1 MENNV
6 SLISPDSDLLLWGVV
21 IGIVGF
27 GFWAEQKTRIGKTLT
42 GIIVAMSFTML
53 LSNLKIIPTSAPVYD
68 SIFSGIL
75 PVAIPLLLFR
85 ADLRRIFADG
95 GPTLS
100 AFLIGTTGIV
110 IGVSLATLLVPLGD
124 LSAVAAG
131 LFTAT
136 YTGGSANFAAVAVA
150 TNFNDGTTLTS
161 MIAADVIATNF
172 QTMLLVALP
181 GIALVRKF
189 YGTTVA
195 DLAAMDG
202 AAHVPFQLKELN
214 MPGLCLA
221 VALAYLLVAAGN
233 TAAELIGNSAYG
245 ILFASA
251 FALII
256 GNFMRPV
263 VERMSGDFEA
273 GIFLVFLFLV
283 ALAAG
288 ADVWILAQDGPVYLI
303 YASIILA
310 VHTLFPVV
318 LARFMKLD
326 IRAVVIG
333 STACVGGVA
342 SASAIA
348 SAKGWRD
355 LILPGILVGT
365 FGNAIGTFLGV
376 WMWTLLN

>member
-1 MENNV
+1 M
-6 SLISPDSDLLLWGVV
+6 SLISPESDLLLWGVI
-21 IGIVGF
+21 IGLVGF

-42 GIIVAMSFTML
+42 GIIVAMSVTML
-53 LSNLKIIPTSAPVYD
+53 LSNLKIMPTAAPVYD
-68 SIFSGIL
+68 SIFSDIL

-85 ADLRRIFADG
+85 ADLRRLLRDG
-95 GPTLS
+95 GPTLG
-100 AFLIGTTGIV
+100 AFLIGTVGI
-110 IGVSLATLLVPLGD
+110 ILGVALAVALVPLGD
-124 LSAVAAG
+124 LDAIAAG

-150 TNFNDGTTLTS
+150 TRFNDGATLTS

-181 GIALVRKF
+181 AIALIRKF
-189 YGTTVA
+189 YGVTVVEMAA
-195 DLAAMDG
+195 DG
-202 AAHVPFQLKELN
+202 GEAHVPFELKTLN

-233 TAAELIGNSAYG
+233 RAAEFAGNDAYG

-251 FALII
+251 FALIV

-263 VERMSGDFEA
+263 VNRMSGDFAA

-303 YASIILA
+303 YASIILV
-310 VHTLFPVV
+310 VHTVFLIIV
-318 LARFMKLD
+318 ARFVKLD
-326 IRAVVIG
+326 VRAVVIG

-365 FGNAIGTFLGV
+365 FGNAIGTFLGIWV
-376 WMWTLLN
+376 WSVLN

>member
-1 MENNV
+1 M
-6 SLISPDSDLLLWGVV
+6 SLIDPESDMLLWGVV
-21 IGIVGF
+21 IGLVGI
-27 GFWAEQKTRIGKTLT
+27 GFWAEQKTRIGKMLT
-42 GIIVAMSFTML
+42 GIIVAMSVTMV
-53 LSNLKIIPTSAPVYD
+53 LSNLKIIPTAAPVYD
-68 SIFSGIL
+68 SIFSNIL

-85 ADLRRIFADG
+85 ADLRRILRDG
-95 GPTLS
+95 GPALG
-100 AFLIGTTGIV
+100 AFLIGAVGIV
-110 IGVSLATLLVPLGD
+110 LGVLLATALVPLGGV
-124 LSAVAAG
+124 SAIAAG

-150 TNFNDGTTLTS
+150 TDFNDGGTLTA
-161 MIAADVIATNF
+161 MIAADVLVTNI

-181 GIALVRKF
+181 GIALLRKF
-189 YGTTVA
+189 YGTNVA
-195 DLAAMDG
+195 GVAAMDG
-202 AAHVPFQLKELN
+202 AAHTPYRLDQLNL
-214 MPGLCLA
+214 PGLCLA

-233 TAAELIGNSAYG
+233 FAAEFVGNSSYG
-245 ILFASA
+245 VLFASA
-251 FALII
+251 FALIV
-256 GNFMRPV
+256 GNFFRPV
-263 VERMSGDFEA
+263 VDRLSGDFEA

-288 ADVWILAQDGPVYLI
+288 ADVWVLAETGPVYLI

-310 VHTLFPVV
+310 VHTLFVV
-318 LARFMKLD
+318 VVARFVKLD

-355 LILPGILVGT
+355 LILPGIVVGT

-376 WMWTLLN
+376 WIWALLK

>member
-21 IGIVGF
+21 IGIVGL

-85 ADLRRIFADG
+85 ADLRRIFGDG

-110 IGVSLATLLVPLGD
+110 IGVSLATVLVPLGD

-150 TNFNDGTTLTS
+150 TNFNDGATLTS

-310 VHTLFPVV
+310 VHTLFLVV

>member
-1 MENNV
+1 M
-6 SLISPDSDLLLWGVV
+6 SLISPESDLLLWGVI
-21 IGIVGF
+21 IGLVGF

-42 GIIVAMSFTML
+42 GIIVAMSVTML
-53 LSNLKIIPTSAPVYD
+53 LSNLKIMPTAAPVYD
-68 SIFSGIL
+68 SIFSDIL

-85 ADLRRIFADG
+85 ADLRRLLRDG
-95 GPTLS
+95 GPTLG
-100 AFLIGTTGIV
+100 AFLIGTVGI
-110 IGVSLATLLVPLGD
+110 ILGVALAVALVPLGD
-124 LSAVAAG
+124 LDAIAAG

-150 TNFNDGTTLTS
+150 TRFNDGATLTS

-181 GIALVRKF
+181 AIALIRKF
-189 YGTTVA
+189 YGVTVVEMAA
-195 DLAAMDG
+195 DDG
-202 AAHVPFQLKELN
+202 EAHVPFELKTLN

-233 TAAELIGNSAYG
+233 RAAEFAGNDAYG

-251 FALII
+251 FALIV

-263 VERMSGDFEA
+263 VDWMSGDFAA

-303 YASIILA
+303 YASIILV
-310 VHTLFPVV
+310 VHTVFLIIV
-318 LARFMKLD
+318 ARFVKLD
-326 IRAVVIG
+326 LRAVVIG

-365 FGNAIGTFLGV
+365 FGNAIGTFLGIWV
-376 WMWTLLN
+376 WSVLN

>member
-1 MENNV
+1 V
-6 SLISPDSDLLLWGVV
+6 SLISPESDLLLWGVI
-21 IGIVGF
+21 IGLVGF

-42 GIIVAMSFTML
+42 GIIVAMSVTML
-53 LSNLKIIPTSAPVYD
+53 LSNLKIMPTAAPVYD
-68 SIFSGIL
+68 SIFSDIL

-85 ADLRRIFADG
+85 ADLRRLLRDG
-95 GPTLS
+95 GPTLG
-100 AFLIGTTGIV
+100 AFLIGTVGI
-110 IGVSLATLLVPLGD
+110 ILGVALAVALVPLGD
-124 LSAVAAG
+124 LDAIAAG

-150 TNFNDGTTLTS
+150 TRFNDGATLTS

-181 GIALVRKF
+181 AIALIRKF
-189 YGTTVA
+189 YGVTVVEMAA
-195 DLAAMDG
+195 DG
-202 AAHVPFQLKELN
+202 GEAHVPFELKTLN

-233 TAAELIGNSAYG
+233 RAAEFAGNDAYG

-251 FALII
+251 FALIV

-263 VERMSGDFEA
+263 VNRMSGDFAA

-303 YASIILA
+303 YASIILV
-310 VHTLFPVV
+310 VHTVFLIIV
-318 LARFMKLD
+318 ARFVKLD
-326 IRAVVIG
+326 VRAVVIG

-365 FGNAIGTFLGV
+365 FGNAIGTFLGIWV
-376 WMWTLLN
+376 WSVLN